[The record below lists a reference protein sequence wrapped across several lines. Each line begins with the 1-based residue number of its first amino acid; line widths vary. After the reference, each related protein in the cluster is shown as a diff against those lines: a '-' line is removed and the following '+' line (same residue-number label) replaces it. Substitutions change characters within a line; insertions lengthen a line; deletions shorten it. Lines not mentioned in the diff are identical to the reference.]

1 MVRRPLLRNFSR
13 PPPGSMETV
22 RIRPA
27 PLPSEKIETGRMLN
41 ESYRNM
47 KYINISILAT
57 KAGFYIFG
65 KIKKMDILES
75 GCFRKL

>member
-1 MVRRPLLRNFSR
+1 
-13 PPPGSMETV
+13 METV

-47 KYINISILAT
+47 KYISILAT

-65 KIKKMDILES
+65 KIKN
-75 GCFRKL
+75 GYF